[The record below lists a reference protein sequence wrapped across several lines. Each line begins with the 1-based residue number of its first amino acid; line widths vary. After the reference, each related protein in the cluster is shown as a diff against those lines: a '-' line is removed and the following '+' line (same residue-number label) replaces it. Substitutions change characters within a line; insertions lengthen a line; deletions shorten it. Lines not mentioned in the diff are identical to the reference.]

1 MLAKRQYDTLGST
14 MRIARHLAS
23 INSLAQ
29 ANMDS
34 MQYNTEAAAALKTDQ
49 AETLLELI
57 DELTL
62 LELIDELTY
71 LPRVVLHEVQALPA

>member
-1 MLAKRQYDTLGST
+1 MLLAKRQYDTLGST

-34 MQYNTEAAAALKTDQ
+34 MQCNTEAAAALKTVQ
-49 AETLLELI
+49 AETVLNLIDELALLELI
-57 DELTL
+57 DEQA
-62 LELIDELTY
+62 Y
-71 LPRVVLHEVQALPA
+71 LPVILHEVQELPA